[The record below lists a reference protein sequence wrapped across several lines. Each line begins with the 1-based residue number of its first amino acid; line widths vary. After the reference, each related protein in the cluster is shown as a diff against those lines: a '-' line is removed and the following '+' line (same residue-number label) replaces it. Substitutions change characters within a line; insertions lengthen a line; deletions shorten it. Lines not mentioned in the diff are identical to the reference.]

1 MNFCYNSLQG
11 LRHMERNVVKQV
23 SSKLPFSQAYLSLVI
38 KTSKVKKGTKFYF
51 QEHRIESHFVI
62 LHSILTY

>member
-1 MNFCYNSLQG
+1 
-11 LRHMERNVVKQV
+11 MERNVVKQV